1 MRIVALSVEEWRNQ
15 ALRIVPGQM
24 DRKQTGSPQ
33 GLEVQREQEWLVSL
47 HSDTDILKLNSGA
60 ACVIP

>member
-1 MRIVALSVEEWRNQ
+1 MEE
-15 ALRIVPGQM
+15 PGIENSTWPE
-24 DRKQTGSPQ
+24 RKQTGSPQ